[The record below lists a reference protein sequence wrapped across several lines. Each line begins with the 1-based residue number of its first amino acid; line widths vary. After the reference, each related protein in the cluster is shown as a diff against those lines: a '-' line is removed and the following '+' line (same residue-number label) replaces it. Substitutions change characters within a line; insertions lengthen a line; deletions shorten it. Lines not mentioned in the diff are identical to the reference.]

1 MLTAADARTLRN
13 HVDRSFLA
21 GLVALFA
28 FEDSR
33 ERDRLKYVYHQLY
46 SKLTV
51 ERAFMQRI
59 MAAALLRF
67 VYDTSPEEAER
78 HCGVG
83 ELLEICGSIINGF
96 AVPLKEEHRAF
107 MARVLLPLHRT
118 RWVHTYHRQLS
129 YCGSIRRSRHLPPPL
144 AGDQMPEGGA
154 AHRRARGDRRDPLSA
169 PGLPAASAAA
179 AHRFV
184 CFFIHFHNR
193 FHFSQKKIDFIYICT
208 FN

>member
-1 MLTAADARTLRN
+1 MALTWRAGRSSRRRGWTTGTLRN

-179 AHRFV
+179 AHR
-184 CFFIHFHNR
+184 C
-193 FHFSQKKIDFIYICT
+193 C
-208 FN
+208 